1 MKLNEWCKNYFHK
14 GFVNFDYTSVDE
26 GFCTVR
32 EYDGKMFKQFFSVED
47 GKVKFGS
54 IKDIDPNIKVSEPI
68 ESLKLDSSVMVKMPI
83 SMKKEI
89 TNMAKIR
96 GMAPSTYV
104 RHLIEQD
111 IIREREVN
119 SKGYE
124 IIDLGDE

>member
-14 GFVNFDYTSVDE
+14 GFVKFDYTSVDE

-54 IKDIDPNIKVSEPI
+54 MKDIDPNTKVSEPV
-68 ESLKLDSSVMVKMPI
+68 ESLDLDSSLMVRLPK
-83 SMKKEI
+83 SVKEEI
-89 TNMAKIR
+89 TVMAKIR

-111 IIREREVN
+111 IIRERDVN
-119 SKGYE
+119 EKGFE
-124 IIDLGDE
+124 IIDLGDY